1 MTVAHISDFGENF
14 EIIFKMTERYDLVD
28 PFIKISKRLVFCIK
42 RYEKTKFNDVRKN
55 DVLKINILNYCK

>member
-1 MTVAHISDFGENF
+1 
-14 EIIFKMTERYDLVD
+14 MTERYDLGN
-28 PFIKISKRLVFCIK
+28 PFIKIFRRLVFCIK